1 MRSTRTPVAPR
12 PRRPQV
18 AGIRRPR
25 TTSTVERT
33 AGSAAV
39 EDDATED
46 GAVADSAV
54 DSAIGDPAGDS
65 EVDSAVVEDPAV
77 AEADESDDRDEDAAP
92 RRGLRLPI
100 VLLVVS
106 ALLVACGVLAVLRA
120 DQLRAD
126 ANVALVDTAG
136 TAEVTRQVREGLE
149 KIFSYR
155 HDDTAA
161 TETAAREVLTGAAS
175 EQYDRLFA
183 QVREQAPA
191 QRLTLATRVVSSG
204 VVSLNDHTAV
214 LLVFLD
220 QSALRGDTG
229 EATTA
234 GAQLSVTAVLTDGKW
249 RISDLV
255 PR

>member
-18 AGIRRPR
+18 AGIRRPH
-25 TTSTVERT
+25 TTSTVEPVT
-33 AGSAAV
+33 GSAAV
-39 EDDATED
+39 EDDTSED
-46 GAVADSAV
+46 SAVADSAV
-54 DSAIGDPAGDS
+54 DS

-77 AEADESDDRDEDAAP
+77 AEADESGDRDEDAAP